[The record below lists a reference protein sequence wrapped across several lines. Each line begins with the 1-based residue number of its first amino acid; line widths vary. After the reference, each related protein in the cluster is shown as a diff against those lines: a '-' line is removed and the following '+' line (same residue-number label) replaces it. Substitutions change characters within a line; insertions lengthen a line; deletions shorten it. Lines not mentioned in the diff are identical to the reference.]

1 MTFRYMMKNNMMG
14 KVISLVLTVTLA
26 ATVFVGCGSSGSSGG
41 EAGSKD
47 GLKKVNIVSPTSLA
61 SMDLCW
67 IYAADGLGFFKDEG
81 IEVNMIESTDGSD
94 PKILGSGQA
103 DFGAFSP
110 SVGLTAVQ
118 SGVDNVEGICNVV
131 AYNMFGIAVN
141 KTGGIK
147 DWSDLTGKQIGFV
160 ADTAS
165 SLYDPILKAAG
176 VDPSSV
182 SYVNYGTSEYE
193 ALNTDQVPAMG
204 TWLSEYYMCEGMGYD
219 WDYLSGNDVLPQMA
233 NSLWVNTDYAK
244 KNPEIV
250 KKVVKAVTKAMY
262 ACYYNPEA
270 VADIT
275 LVKYPSIE
283 ITWDGAVGAV
293 KGNAAG
299 MFGIEESE
307 QQKNIDEKQI
317 GVYDTD
323 VVKQTIE
330 NLKTGGALTEDMDY
344 ASHYTNDYTQPDI
357 DYSEVE
363 KVCDS
368 YEFQSKVKQISLYR
382 KMEFLR

>member
-1 MTFRYMMKNNMMG
+1 MKNNMMG

-233 NSLWVNTDYAK
+233 NSLWVNTDYVK

-317 GVYDTD
+317 GVYDTN

-330 NLKTGGALTEDMDY
+330 NLKTGGALTKDMDY

-368 YEFQSKVKQISLYR
+368 YEFQSKVYK
-382 KMEFLR
+382 EAN